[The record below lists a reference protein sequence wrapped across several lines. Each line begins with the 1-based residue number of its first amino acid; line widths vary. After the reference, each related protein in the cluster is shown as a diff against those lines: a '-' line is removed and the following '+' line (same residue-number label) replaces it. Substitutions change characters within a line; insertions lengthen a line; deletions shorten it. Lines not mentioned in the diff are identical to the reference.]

1 MDEMSRVKAVCFV
14 HPVLNSTSSMKSAKF
29 FLVLFLFFICSQTAK
44 ADWVKRES
52 NSLAWFYDVYF
63 LSENKG
69 WIAGSGGTLLVTID
83 GGKTWKKEKDFTSDT
98 IRGVYFTDENNGW
111 LLCERDIY
119 SLGSSA
125 PSYLLKT
132 SDGGAHWERIE
143 FGDDKRKRIA
153 KVFFNEKGSGAA
165 IGEGGVYFALDDNK
179 KTWKKMPS
187 TVRYLM
193 LDGIFTDDSHGAMVG
208 AGGTILFTEDAGLSW
223 NKSSVFGNS
232 KAKLNSVFFI
242 NQKTGWTVGT
252 QGKIYQTFNGGKV
265 WREQN
270 SNTVKDLTDVFFC
283 NTAEGWAVGE
293 EGLILHTTTAG
304 NIWKITEPK
313 VKHKLEKVFFTGK
326 KGWAVGFGG
335 TILSYTERNAKN
347 IESST
352 APKLKTRN

>member
-1 MDEMSRVKAVCFV
+1 
-14 HPVLNSTSSMKSAKF
+14 MKSAKL
-29 FLVLFLFFICSQTAK
+29 FLVLFLFLFCFQATR
-44 ADWVKRES
+44 ADWVKHES
-52 NSLAWFYDVYF
+52 NSLAWFHDVYF
-63 LSENKG
+63 LTEDKG
-69 WIAGSGGTLLVTID
+69 WIAGSGGTLLATTD
-83 GGKTWKKEKDFTSDT
+83 GGKTWKKETNFTSDT

-132 SDGGAHWERIE
+132 SDGGARWERIE
-143 FGDDKRKRIA
+143 FGGDKRRRIA

-187 TVRYLM
+187 TVHYLM

-252 QGKIYQTFNGGKV
+252 EGKIYQTFNGGKV

-270 SNTVKDLTDVFFC
+270 SNTVKDLTDVFFR
-283 NTAEGWAVGE
+283 NTAEGWAIGE

-304 NIWKITEPK
+304 NVWKITEQK
-313 VKHKLEKVFFTGK
+313 VKHKLEKVFFAGK

-335 TILSYTERNAKN
+335 TILSYTEGAMKN
-347 IESST
+347 NESST
-352 APKLKTRN
+352 APKLKTGN